1 MDPRAPE
8 NLLRRQWTLW
18 VMLFATPLMALP
30 ICVMVL
36 KFDELGAGQG
46 PMVSAVFGAACLGAI
61 AASFVVPARVRKQPS
76 TSPEQAVMTSFLL
89 ANALG
94 EAGWLL
100 ISVGYAMT
108 RCSPLLVGLFAS
120 SLAMLAHRP
129 SPEQNR
135 EWIKEI
141 ERPVR

>member
-76 TSPEQAVMTSFLL
+76 TSP
-89 ANALG
+89 
-94 EAGWLL
+94 
-100 ISVGYAMT
+100 AMT

-129 SPEQNR
+129 APEQNR